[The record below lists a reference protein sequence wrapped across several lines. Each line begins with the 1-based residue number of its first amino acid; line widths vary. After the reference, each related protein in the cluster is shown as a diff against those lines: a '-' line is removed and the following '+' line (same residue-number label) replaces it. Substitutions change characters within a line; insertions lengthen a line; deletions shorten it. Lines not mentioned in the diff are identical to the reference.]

1 MGAWIDHVQVAIP
14 AGAEAA
20 CDRFY
25 VEGLGFALE
34 QKPPALAA
42 RGGRWYRR
50 EGAAIHLGVDPDFR
64 PAKKAHPALVLGDYD
79 AVVARLEASG
89 HATRPDAEVPGVV
102 RCYVDDPV
110 GNRLE
115 LIRADE
121 G

>member
-1 MGAWIDHVQVAIP
+1 MGAWIDHVQLAIP

-20 CDRFY
+20 CDAFY
-25 VEGLGFALE
+25 LDALGFVVE
-34 QKPPALAA
+34 EKPPALAA

-50 EGAAIHLGVDPDFR
+50 EGAALHLGVDPDFS
-64 PAKKAHPALVLGDYD
+64 PATKAHPALALSDYD
-79 AVVARLEASG
+79 TVVARLEALG
-89 HATRPDAEVPGVV
+89 HPTRPDAEVPGVV

-115 LIRADE
+115 LIRA